1 VCDDQNINQLMYML
15 YRPLYWYG
23 NNYRPTIDYDYSN
36 GQTPQFSGGGQ
47 TVTIKL
53 NSWKWAD
60 GESVTSRDLVFWMNL
75 IKANPAEW
83 CGYVPGY
90 FPDNVIS
97 YSAPNPSTFVL
108 HFSKAYSPT
117 WVTYDE
123 LSQLTPI
130 PLAWDRTSLSQ
141 PGRRPTMDI
150 SRTPRRPVRWRYTS
164 SSTDRQRIWAPGHR
178 RRCVRWSTGRSGW
191 RTSHHRPGTMVPN
204 PDYSGSPK
212 RRSPSW

>member
-1 VCDDQNINQLMYML
+1 VYFTQIPQQMPNYIFPLYSPQVCDAQNINQLMYML

-75 IKANPAEW
+75 TKANPAEW

-97 YSAPNPSTFVL
+97 YSAPNPSTLVL

-130 PLAWDRTSLSQ
+130 PLAWDRTLCPSRADVRQWTS
-141 PGRRPTMDI
+141 PGHHEGRCDGGI
-150 SRTPRRPVRWRYTS
+150 QVPRRTGKGS
-164 SSTDRQRIWAPGHR
+164 GHLGI
-178 RRCVRWSTGRSGW
+178 VAA
-191 RTSHHRPGTMVPN
+191 V
-204 PDYSGSPK
+204 
-212 RRSPSW
+212 